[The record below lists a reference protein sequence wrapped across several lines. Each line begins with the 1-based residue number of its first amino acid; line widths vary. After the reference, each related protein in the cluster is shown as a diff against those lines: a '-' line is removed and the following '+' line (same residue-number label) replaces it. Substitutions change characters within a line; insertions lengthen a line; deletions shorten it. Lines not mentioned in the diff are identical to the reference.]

1 MQSRENRGYLF
12 IFLSG
17 ILWGLSGIFVKYL
30 TGAGASALL
39 ISCWRIVPAFFFLAG
54 ITIARYGIQVLL
66 IDRKTMFFCAL
77 TGLVSQALFNICY
90 NTAISIIG
98 MSVSAVLLYIAPVVT
113 AVTAAV
119 VFSEKI
125 TKRKATALL
134 INIAGCVLTVT
145 GGGLG
150 AGDILLSGIL
160 FGLGAG
166 FCYGMVAILG
176 RVTAAKVNPFA
187 AITWT
192 FFFGAVFILLFVRP
206 WNEPVFPTGGSFIT
220 VALLFALIPTTFAYI
235 FYYSGISVI
244 TESSKVPVIASIEP
258 VVAAL
263 IGVMIYHESMGIVN
277 VLGII
282 LVLASIFL
290 MNAGSFENRKETG
303 EE

>member
-1 MQSRENRGYLF
+1 MQSKENRGYLF

-54 ITIARYGIQVLL
+54 ITVARYGMRVLI
-66 IDRKTMFFCAL
+66 IDGKTLFFCAL

-90 NTAISIIG
+90 NTAISSIG

-125 TKRKATALL
+125 TKRKAVALL
-134 INIAGCVLTVT
+134 INITGCVLTVT

-150 AGDILLSGIL
+150 DGDFLLLGIL

-176 RVTAAKVNPFA
+176 RVTTSKVNPFA

-206 WNEPVFPTGGSFIT
+206 WNEPVFPTSGSFIT

-235 FYYSGISVI
+235 FYFSGISVI
-244 TESSKVPVIASIEP
+244 SESSKVPVIASVEP

-263 IGVMIYHESMGIVN
+263 IGVMIYQEPIGIIN
-277 VLGII
+277 IFGMI
-282 LVLASIFL
+282 LVLSSIFL
-290 MNAGSFENRKETG
+290 MNVKKKNKRFEEY
-303 EE
+303 